1 MQVTFPWPLK
11 ELSPNARLHWSK
23 VAKAKKAY
31 RKVCWALA
39 LEAGVAGKFD
49 QAQRLSVHMVFYPPD
64 RRERDEDNLV
74 ASMKSGLDGLAD
86 ALGINDRKFKPTQ
99 DVAEQIGGYVI
110 VEIKPMQ

>member
-39 LEAGVAGKFD
+39 LEAGLAGKFD

-74 ASMKSGLDGLAD
+74 ASMKSASMDWPTRLASTT
-86 ALGINDRKFKPTQ
+86 ANSNQPRT
-99 DVAEQIGGYVI
+99 
-110 VEIKPMQ
+110 